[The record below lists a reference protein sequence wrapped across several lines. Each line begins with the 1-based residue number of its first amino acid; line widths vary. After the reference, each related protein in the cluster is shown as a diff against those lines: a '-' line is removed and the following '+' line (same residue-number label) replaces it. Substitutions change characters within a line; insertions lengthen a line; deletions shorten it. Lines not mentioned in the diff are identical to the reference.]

1 MKVAIRVF
9 FCCLVVL
16 LFCDFVVWLIA
27 NIAKKQRAK
36 KQHPKSNEP
45 TKQRANKATKSVWK
59 TVPSV
64 ARVTRDEV
72 SGLQTGKSDCLEDS
86 TKLIA
91 FTLQYHSYY
100 LLIS

>member
-9 FCCLVVL
+9 FVVL

-27 NIAKKQRAK
+27 NIAN
-36 KQHPKSNEP
+36 KQHPTSDIQQATSQQATSN
-45 TKQRANKATKSVWK
+45 KQRANKATKSVWK

-72 SGLQTGKSDCLEDS
+72 SGDKNAKT
-86 TKLIA
+86 A
-91 FTLQYHSYY
+91 V
-100 LLIS
+100 

>member
-1 MKVAIRVF
+1 MKVAIRVIF
-9 FCCLVVL
+9 VVL

-27 NIAKKQRAK
+27 NIA
-36 KQHPKSNEP
+36 N
-45 TKQRANKATKSVWK
+45 KQRANKQHPTNNKICLEDSTERSESNPGRKS
-59 TVPSV
+59 
-64 ARVTRDEV
+64 RDYKNE
-72 SGLQTGKSDCLEDS
+72 KSDCLEDS